1 MNTNTKR
8 KIIMGVVT
16 AFIGILIIAVTL
28 CAVLLPLPKPKEVYK
43 DNLRSVVE
51 LKATAENVG
60 ESFGTAEFID
70 KNGTLVTNA
79 HVVTYSRLGMVNTF
93 DEYAIRFADEGEYR
107 AVTLVKYDTDLDI
120 AVLQLNDLSC
130 SFAPVHIGKSSVLQ
144 SGDMVYAIGNMVNYG
159 LSISQGI
166 VGIPLLNIEH
176 SGIVRQVIQCDL
188 TIAEGNSGGAL
199 LDERGKMVGITT
211 FRTKDN
217 SGNVVYGVAYC
228 IPMDMVIEYVKQS

>member
-1 MNTNTKR
+1 M
-8 KIIMGVVT
+8 VT

-70 KNGTLVTNA
+70 KDGTLVTNA

-93 DEYAIRFADEGEYR
+93 DEYAIRFADEDEYR
-107 AVTLVKYDTDLDI
+107 AVTLVKFDTNLDI
-120 AVLQLNDLSC
+120 AVLRIADSSC
-130 SFAPVHIGKSSVLQ
+130 LFKPICIGESSALQ
-144 SGDMVYAIGNMVNYG
+144 SGDRVYAIGNTVNYG

-166 VGIPLLNIEH
+166 IGIPLLNIEY
-176 SGIVRQVIQCDL
+176 SGLVREVIQCDL